1 MRCSAHSGLLHDCL
15 EFWSIF
21 GFYGSET
28 GHLNELLKKYTMN
41 IKPMSI
47 NAVLNIDS
55 REK

>member
-1 MRCSAHSGLLHDCL
+1 MGLLHDCL

-47 NAVLNIDS
+47 NAVLHIDS